1 MSDKSVTI
9 SPSGNDLTHTNESIR
24 SEIVSVFTKF
34 INREMSSEEEWQL
47 TALYLQNKYLNEG
60 PDPSSSEN
68 NSLKWLSLGW
78 YINEFLLK

>member
-1 MSDKSVTI
+1 MADKNYTKEEM
-9 SPSGNDLTHTNESIR
+9 LQKKQLIR

-34 INREMSSEEEWQL
+34 INRELSSEEEWQL
-47 TALYLQNKYLNEG
+47 TNLYIQDKYLKDGAELS
-60 PDPSSSEN
+60 DEK